1 MLLYTAKKANMS
13 AMNELTGGVKNAL
26 YNSLAYFL
34 SLNAA
39 ITNFLLEEKNR
50 LRIASTTGII
60 TTQAC
65 KKSDTLITG
74 PARVIGIA
82 IKNATTKSVF
92 VSITSLID
100 TITFLI
106 DILSQA

>member
-1 MLLYTAKKANMS
+1 MLLYTAKKANIS
-13 AMNELTGGVKNAL
+13 APNELRGGVKNAQC
-26 YNSLAYFL
+26 NFL
-34 SLNAA
+34 VYPLFLNAA

-50 LRIASTTGII
+50 LRITSTTGII
-60 TTQAC
+60 ITQAC
-65 KKSDTLITG
+65 KKSDTLNTA
-74 PARVIGIA
+74 PARAIGIA

-92 VSITSLID
+92 VSIISLID